1 MMKKENNKNRSIPLQ
16 GIITNW
22 IFISTYDQ
30 RGEGER
36 ERERERVSMWARAL
50 TFGQKRTSRVSSTL
64 HFDVA
69 ASTATS
75 SMLQD

>member
-1 MMKKENNKNRSIPLQ
+1 MKKENNKNRSIPLQ

-36 ERERERVSMWARAL
+36 ERERESEYVGA
-50 TFGQKRTSRVSSTL
+50 SSHLWTKADIKGLQHTTL
-64 HFDVA
+64 
-69 ASTATS
+69 
-75 SMLQD
+75 

>member
-16 GIITNW
+16 GIITDW

-36 ERERERVSMWARAL
+36 ERVCMCAQAL